1 MCRFIESICC
11 LEGEAQLIDLH
22 QERVNR
28 TFLEFFPQYTPIKL
42 SDIVQNIPAKGK
54 YKCRVEYSFELHS
67 IEFIFYQ
74 TPSIHSLQVVQS
86 DSIEYEYKSTKREE
100 LDRIFEQRGLADDI
114 IIVINGR
121 VTDSYF
127 ANLVFFDGKKWWTPD
142 RPLLQGIKRQSLINL
157 GLLKTKKIFKKD
169 LSTFQKI
176 SLINAMLDIGE
187 VEVLLK

>member
-1 MCRFIESICC
+1 MQFSS
-11 LEGEAQLIDLH
+11 A
-22 QERVNR
+22 
-28 TFLEFFPQYTPIKL
+28 F
-42 SDIVQNIPAKGK
+42 
-54 YKCRVEYSFELHS
+54 FELHS
-67 IEFIFYQ
+67 IEFKFYQ
-74 TPSIHSLQVVQS
+74 TPIIHSLQVVQN

-100 LDRIFEQRGLADDI
+100 LDRIFKQRGLADDI
-114 IIVINGR
+114 IIVKNRR

-169 LSTFQKI
+169 LSTFQKV
-176 SLINAMLDIGE
+176 SLINAMLDLGE

>member
-86 DSIEYEYKSTKREE
+86 DSIEYEYKSTKRED

-114 IIVINGR
+114 IIVKNGR

-157 GLLKTKKIFKKD
+157 GMLKTKKIFKKD
-169 LSTFQKI
+169 LSTFQKV
-176 SLINAMLDIGE
+176 SLINAMLDLGE

>member
-11 LEGEAQLIDLH
+11 LEGKAQLIDLH

-54 YKCRVEYSFELHS
+54 CKCRVEYGFRLHS

-74 TPSIHSLQVVQS
+74 TPSIHSLQIVQS

-100 LDRIFEQRGLADDI
+100 LDRVFEQRGLADDI
-114 IIVINGR
+114 IIVKNGR

-142 RPLLQGIKRQSLINL
+142 RPLLQGIKRQSLINR

-169 LSTFQKI
+169 LSTFQKV
-176 SLINAMLDIGE
+176 SLINSMLDIGE

>member
-11 LEGEAQLIDLH
+11 LEGKAQLIDLH

-54 YKCRVEYSFELHS
+54 CKCRVEYSFRLHS

-74 TPSIHSLQVVQS
+74 TPSIHSLQIVQS

-100 LDRIFEQRGLADDI
+100 LDRVFEQRGLADDI
-114 IIVINGR
+114 IIVKNGR

-157 GLLKTKKIFKKD
+157 GLLKTKRILKKD
-169 LSTFQKI
+169 LSTFQKV
-176 SLINAMLDIGE
+176 SLINSMLDIGE

>member
-86 DSIEYEYKSTKREE
+86 DSIEYEYKSTKRGE

-114 IIVINGR
+114 IIVKNGR

-142 RPLLQGIKRQSLINL
+142 RPLLLGIKRQSLINL
-157 GLLKTKKIFKKD
+157 GMLKTKKIFKKD
-169 LSTFQKI
+169 LSTFRKV
-176 SLINAMLDIGE
+176 SLINAMLDLGE

>member
-28 TFLEFFPQYTPIKL
+28 TFLKFFPQYTPIKL

-74 TPSIHSLQVVQS
+74 TPSIQSLQVLQS
-86 DSIEYEYKSTKREE
+86 DSIEYEYKSTKRED
-100 LDRIFEQRGLADDI
+100 LDSIFEQRGLADDI
-114 IIVINGR
+114 IIVKNGR

-157 GLLKTKKIFKKD
+157 GMLKTKKIFKKD
-169 LSTFQKI
+169 LSTFQKV
-176 SLINAMLDIGE
+176 SLINAMLDLGE

>member
-86 DSIEYEYKSTKREE
+86 DSIEYEYKSTKRED

-157 GLLKTKKIFKKD
+157 GMLKTKKIFKKD
-169 LSTFQKI
+169 LSIFQKV
-176 SLINAMLDIGE
+176 SLINAMLDLGE
-187 VEVLLK
+187 VEVSLK

>member
-11 LEGEAQLIDLH
+11 LEGKAQLIDLH

-28 TFLEFFPQYTPIKL
+28 TFLEFFPQYIPIKL

-54 YKCRVEYSFELHS
+54 YKCRVEYSFGLHS
-67 IEFIFYQ
+67 IEFKFYQ

-114 IIVINGR
+114 IIVKNGR

-169 LSTFQKI
+169 LSTFQKV
-176 SLINAMLDIGE
+176 SLINAMLDLGE